1 MPPTS
6 PRQGSRHQMSHIVA
20 TCVPKDFHTGHITLD
35 LWVKGRRAASGE
47 HVLGLQLLLGA
58 GSDRWTGGGSVT
70 LQLTARAVA
79 HGHGPV
85 EHPRN
90 GPQEFPRTMD
100 AESQTWKIQNAG
112 M

>member
-1 MPPTS
+1 
-6 PRQGSRHQMSHIVA
+6 MSHIVA
-20 TCVPKDFHTGHITLD
+20 TCVPKDFHTRHITLD

-58 GSDRWTGGGSVT
+58 RSDRWTVGGSVT

-112 M
+112 KGM

>member
-1 MPPTS
+1 MGE
-6 PRQGSRHQMSHIVA
+6 REN
-20 TCVPKDFHTGHITLD
+20 
-35 LWVKGRRAASGE
+35 SGE

-58 GSDRWTGGGSVT
+58 GSDRWTVSGGSVT

-90 GPQEFPRTMD
+90 GPQEFVEPSTQCV
-100 AESQTWKIQNAG
+100 EIQT
-112 M
+112 

>member
-1 MPPTS
+1 
-6 PRQGSRHQMSHIVA
+6 MSHIVA
-20 TCVPKDFHTGHITLD
+20 TCVPKDFHTRHITLD
-35 LWVKGRRAASGE
+35 LWVKGRSGE

-58 GSDRWTGGGSVT
+58 RSDRWTVGGSVT

>member
-1 MPPTS
+1 
-6 PRQGSRHQMSHIVA
+6 MSHIVA
-20 TCVPKDFHTGHITLD
+20 TCVPKDFHTRHITLD

-58 GSDRWTGGGSVT
+58 RSDRWTVGGSVT

>member
-1 MPPTS
+1 
-6 PRQGSRHQMSHIVA
+6 MSHIVA

-35 LWVKGRRAASGE
+35 LLWVKGRRRAASGE

>member
-1 MPPTS
+1 
-6 PRQGSRHQMSHIVA
+6 MSHIVA
-20 TCVPKDFHTGHITLD
+20 TCVPKDFHTRHITLD

-58 GSDRWTGGGSVT
+58 RSDRWTVGGSVT

-100 AESQTWKIQNAG
+100 AESQTWKIQNAVNG

>member
-1 MPPTS
+1 
-6 PRQGSRHQMSHIVA
+6 MSHIVA
-20 TCVPKDFHTGHITLD
+20 TCVPKDFHTRHITLAL
-35 LWVKGRRAASGE
+35 LWVKRRRAASGE

-58 GSDRWTGGGSVT
+58 RSDRWTVGGSVT

-100 AESQTWKIQNAG
+100 AENQT
-112 M
+112 

>member
-1 MPPTS
+1 
-6 PRQGSRHQMSHIVA
+6 MSHIVA
-20 TCVPKDFHTGHITLD
+20 TCVPKDLYTGHITLD

-58 GSDRWTGGGSVT
+58 RSDRWTVSGSVT

-100 AESQTWKIQNAG
+100 AESQTWKIQNAVNG

>member
-1 MPPTS
+1 
-6 PRQGSRHQMSHIVA
+6 MSHIVA
-20 TCVPKDFHTGHITLD
+20 TCVPKDFHTRHITLD

-58 GSDRWTGGGSVT
+58 RSDRWTVGGRVT

-100 AESQTWKIQNAG
+100 AETRTYKIPNPG

>member
-1 MPPTS
+1 
-6 PRQGSRHQMSHIVA
+6 MSHIVA
-20 TCVPKDFHTGHITLD
+20 TCVPKDFHTRHITLD
-35 LWVKGRRAASGE
+35 LLWVKGRRAASGE

-58 GSDRWTGGGSVT
+58 RSDRWTVGGSMT

-90 GPQEFPRTMD
+90 GPQEFPRTKD
-100 AESQTWKIQNAG
+100 AETRTEKIPNSG
-112 M
+112 I

>member
-1 MPPTS
+1 M
-6 PRQGSRHQMSHIVA
+6 R
-20 TCVPKDFHTGHITLD
+20 
-35 LWVKGRRAASGE
+35 GE

-58 GSDRWTGGGSVT
+58 GSDRWTVGGSVT

-112 M
+112 NGM

>member
-1 MPPTS
+1 
-6 PRQGSRHQMSHIVA
+6 MSHIVA
-20 TCVPKDFHTGHITLD
+20 TCVPKDFHTRHITLD

-58 GSDRWTGGGSVT
+58 GSDRWTVGGSVT

-112 M
+112 NGM